1 MFEMPEVLSPL
12 DTSLKPT
19 DLVATDFTLCHNGGM
34 SSKTSL
40 QSLIDI
46 NFLEYASYVIK
57 DRAIPFLED
66 GLKPV
71 QRRILHTLFEVD
83 DGKYHKVANIVGMT
97 MRYHPHGDAS
107 IEAALVNIA
116 QKDFLIDKQGNFGNL
131 LTGDPASAA
140 RYIECRLSPL
150 AREAL
155 FNPEITDY
163 VDSYDGRNR
172 EPIVLPSKLPLLLMS
187 GTDGI
192 AVGLA
197 TKMLPHNF
205 GELIEAQIAFLRG
218 EEFEIY
224 PDFPQG
230 GLLDASQYQRGKG
243 KVRVR
248 ARIEIKDP
256 KTLVIREIPYGSTS
270 ESLIASIEA
279 AIHKGKLKIANINDF
294 TTEQIEIELR
304 VGHGATAE
312 ELLERLFLYSDCE
325 HTLHLQP
332 ILIRNQHPVEM
343 DVHDIL
349 KENTRQLLHIMDRD
363 LNCELARHQRK
374 YREQVL
380 VQIFIENKI
389 YLSLEEAADLPE
401 LKTMLRAWL
410 EPMLDE
416 RFIPIPEEDLD
427 KLLNIPIRRISRFD
441 SAKALAELQKT
452 AEAIEEVQKK
462 LQHLS
467 ETAIQWL
474 TEILKKY
481 GKNYPRQTTLESF
494 ETINVTAVAIQDQKV
509 GFDPESNYL
518 GTQVKSELPLL
529 CSTFDKILL
538 VFGNGTYQVI
548 EIPDKLFIKEK
559 VLHVERQA
567 QQTVFSVLYKDSSG
581 VYFMKRFN
589 VSKFILAKEYSY
601 MPEDAELVF
610 FSAEPDP
617 VIKLFYEPRKR
628 ARVTEQFLDFREM
641 LVKAVSSRGN
651 KVAERPII
659 KVKKVTRAVY
669 EREAPAPAPVT
680 QQISILDILE
690 RDGTDETSVT
700 QPS

>member
-1 MFEMPEVLSPL
+1 MTPVLSPAGH
-12 DTSLKPT
+12 P
-19 DLVATDFTLCHNGGM
+19 VATDPRLCQNEGM

-40 QSLIDI
+40 QSLIDV

-107 IEAALVNIA
+107 IEAALVNMA
-116 QKDFLIDKQGNFGNL
+116 QKDYLIDKQGNFGNV

-150 AREAL
+150 ARETL
-155 FNPEITDY
+155 FNEEITEY
-163 VDSYDGRNR
+163 LDSYDGRNK
-172 EPIVLPSKLPLLLMS
+172 EPVVLPAKLPLLLLS

-205 GELIEAQIAFLRG
+205 CELIEAQIAILKG
-218 EEFEIY
+218 EEFEIF
-224 PDFPQG
+224 PDFIQG

-248 ARIEIKDP
+248 ARVEIKDP
-256 KTLVIREIPYGSTS
+256 KTLVIREIPYGSTT

-279 AIHKGKLKIANINDF
+279 AIHKGKLKIANISDF
-294 TTEQIEIELR
+294 TAEQVEIELR
-304 VGHGATAE
+304 VGHGVQAE

-325 HTLHLQP
+325 LTLHLQP
-332 ILIRNQHPVEM
+332 ILIRQHMPVEL

-349 KENTRQLLHIMDRD
+349 RENTRQLLQVLERE
-363 LNCELARHQRK
+363 LNCELNRHQRR

-380 VQIFIENKI
+380 VQIFIENKL

-401 LKTMLRAWL
+401 LKAMLRAWL

-416 RFIPIPEEDLD
+416 RYIPIPEEDLD

-441 SAKALAELQKT
+441 SAKAVSELQKT
-452 AEAIEEVQKK
+452 AEQIEEVQRK
-462 LQHLS
+462 LSHLNQ
-467 ETAIQWL
+467 TAIAWL
-474 TEILKKY
+474 KALLKKY
-481 GKNYPRQTTLESF
+481 GDKYPRQTTLESF

-509 GFDPESNYL
+509 GYDPETRYL
-518 GTQVKSELPLL
+518 GKQVKSDTALL
-529 CSTFDKILL
+529 CSTFDKLLL
-538 VFGNGTYQVI
+538 VFGNGTYQVL
-548 EIPDKLFIKEK
+548 EIPDKLFVKED
-559 VLHVERQA
+559 VLHFERQV
-567 QQTVFSVLYKDSSG
+567 QQTVFSVLYRDSGG
-581 VYFMKRFN
+581 VYYMKRFN
-589 VSKFILAKEYSY
+589 VTKFILAKEYSY
-601 MPEDAELVF
+601 LPEDAELVY

-617 VIKLFYEPRKR
+617 VVKLIFEPRKR
-628 ARVTEQFLDFREM
+628 ARVMEQYLDFRDM
-641 LVKAVSSRGN
+641 LVKSVSSRGN
-651 KVAERPII
+651 KVAERPI
-659 KVKKVTRAVY
+659 VQVLPVS
-669 EREAPAPAPVT
+669 REAYEAETAQALPKT
-680 QQISILDILE
+680 QQISILEILE
-690 RDGTDETSVT
+690 REPADNNHVT
-700 QPS
+700 QPTPEEV